1 MLPTW
6 VLGFPSG
13 HECGE
18 YLTIDLGGTK
28 LRICWVTLNQGKGEN
43 HSESEIYHIP
53 KSYKVGT
60 ADQLW
65 SFLAESMEDFMTK
78 RKIEPEE
85 DTVIPLGFTFSYPAT
100 QEYIDQG
107 VLQTWTKGFDIKGV
121 EGHDVAD
128 QLRQALH
135 QRVGSSTRITDSH
148 ATLTSTGTTNPDR
161 RSHQRHSRRHD
172 CLCIQ
177 RSRSHHGRNL
187 RHRLQR
193 IIYGELRLHC
203 KTWWSTRKSAHGHQ
217 LRIWCV

>member
-13 HECGE
+13 HESGE

-53 KSYKVGT
+53 KDYKVGT

-65 SFLAESMEDFMTK
+65 SFLADSLEDFMTK
-78 RKIEPEE
+78 RHIEPEE

-135 QRVGSSTRITDSH
+135 RKVRPLRCLLIHIGL
-148 ATLTSTGTTNPDR
+148 TLAGTTSPDR
-161 RSHQRHSRRHD
+161 RTHQRHSRCHD
-172 CLCIQ
+172 RIRIQ
-177 RSRSHHGRNL
+177 RSRNHHRRNI
-187 RHRLQR
+187 RPRMQR
-193 IIYGELRLHC
+193 FIHGELRLHR
-203 KTWWSTRKSAHGHQ
+203 KTRRSARELAYGDK
-217 LRIWCV
+217 LRIWRL

>member
-28 LRICWVTLNQGKGEN
+28 LRICWVTLNEGKGEN

-53 KSYKVGT
+53 KTYKVGT

-65 SFLAESMEDFMTK
+65 SFLADSMEDFMTK

-135 QRVGSSTRITDSH
+135 QRVGSCTTFTNKHTR
-148 ATLTSTGTTNPDR
+148 LTPTGTTDPDR
-161 RSHQRHSRRHD
+161 RSHQRHSRCHD
-172 CLCIQ
+172 RIRIQ
-177 RSRSHHGRNL
+177 
-187 RHRLQR
+187 
-193 IIYGELRLHC
+193 
-203 KTWWSTRKSAHGHQ
+203 
-217 LRIWCV
+217 

>member
-18 YLTIDLGGTK
+18 DLTNDLGGTK

-135 QRVGSSTRITDSH
+135 QRVGLCIAGIDSYTR
-148 ATLTSTGTTNPDR
+148 LTPAGITNPDR
-161 RSHQRHSRRHD
+161 RSHQRHGRRHD
-172 CLCIQ
+172 RICIQ
-177 RSRSHHGRNL
+177 
-187 RHRLQR
+187 
-193 IIYGELRLHC
+193 
-203 KTWWSTRKSAHGHQ
+203 
-217 LRIWCV
+217 

>member
-1 MLPTW
+1 MTAVLCIFHAPCMLANSLLGLEPEGGNLVCHYPITHCRQTYTDQATQPMLPTW

-43 HSESEIYHIP
+43 QSESEIYHIP
-53 KSYKVGT
+53 KDYKVGT

-65 SFLAESMEDFMTK
+65 TFLADSMHDFMTK
-78 RKIEPEE
+78 RNIQPEE

-135 QRVGSSTRITDSH
+135 QRVS
-148 ATLTSTGTTNPDR
+148 
-161 RSHQRHSRRHD
+161 
-172 CLCIQ
+172 
-177 RSRSHHGRNL
+177 
-187 RHRLQR
+187 
-193 IIYGELRLHC
+193 
-203 KTWWSTRKSAHGHQ
+203 
-217 LRIWCV
+217 

>member
-6 VLGFPSG
+6 VLGLPSG

-53 KSYKVGT
+53 KDYKVGT

-78 RKIEPEE
+78 RNIEPEE
-85 DTVIPLGFTFSYPAT
+85 GTVIPLGFTFSYPAT

-135 QRVGSSTRITDSH
+135 HRVRSHLTVDDGYTRL
-148 ATLTSTGTTNPDR
+148 TLAGTTNSDC
-161 RSHQRHSRRHD
+161 RSHQRHGRRDD
-172 CLCIQ
+172 CVCIH
-177 RSRSHHGRNL
+177 RSRNN
-187 RHRLQR
+187 HRR
-193 IIYGELRLHC
+193 D
-203 KTWWSTRKSAHGHQ
+203 
-217 LRIWCV
+217 IWHR

>member
-28 LRICWVTLNQGKGEN
+28 LRICWVTLNEGKGEN
-43 HSESEIYHIP
+43 QSDQEIYHIP
-53 KSYKVGT
+53 KDYKVGT

-78 RKIEPEE
+78 RHIEPEE
-85 DTVIPLGFTFSYPAT
+85 GTVIPLGFTFSYPAT

-135 QRVGSSTRITDSH
+135 KRVSCLKVLNQSQLKMLTNPRAYQSRSSRSSTT
-148 ATLTSTGTTNPDR
+148 
-161 RSHQRHSRRHD
+161 Q
-172 CLCIQ
+172 
-177 RSRSHHGRNL
+177 
-187 RHRLQR
+187 
-193 IIYGELRLHC
+193 
-203 KTWWSTRKSAHGHQ
+203 SAP
-217 LRIWCV
+217 

>member
-6 VLGFPSG
+6 VLGFPTG

-18 YLTIDLGGTK
+18 YLTIDLGDTK

-43 HSESEIYHIP
+43 HSESENYHIP
-53 KSYKVGT
+53 KDYKVGT

-65 SFLAESMEDFMTK
+65 SFLADSMEDFMTK
-78 RKIEPEE
+78 RRIEPEE

-135 QRVGSSTRITDSH
+135 ERVCSSLTCISNCVSL
-148 ATLTSTGTTNPDR
+148 TLAEPTHSNR
-161 RSHQRHSRRHD
+161 RSHQRYSRRHD
-172 CLCIQ
+172 SICI
-177 RSRSHHGRNL
+177 
-187 RHRLQR
+187 
-193 IIYGELRLHC
+193 Y
-203 KTWWSTRKSAHGHQ
+203 
-217 LRIWCV
+217 

>member
-53 KSYKVGT
+53 KDYKVGT

-78 RKIEPEE
+78 RHIEPEE
-85 DTVIPLGFTFSYPAT
+85 GTVIPLGFTFSYPAT

-135 QRVGSSTRITDSH
+135 KRVSSYISTKSVHIRLTRS
-148 ATLTSTGTTNPDR
+148 GTTHSNSC
-161 RSHQRHSRRHD
+161 SHQRHSRRHD
-172 CLCIQ
+172 CFSI
-177 RSRSHHGRNL
+177 H
-187 RHRLQR
+187 
-193 IIYGELRLHC
+193 
-203 KTWWSTRKSAHGHQ
+203 
-217 LRIWCV
+217 

>member
-135 QRVGSSTRITDSH
+135 QRVGLCIAGIDSYTR
-148 ATLTSTGTTNPDR
+148 LTPAGITNPDR
-161 RSHQRHSRRHD
+161 RSHQRHGRRHD
-172 CLCIQ
+172 RICIQ
-177 RSRSHHGRNL
+177 
-187 RHRLQR
+187 
-193 IIYGELRLHC
+193 
-203 KTWWSTRKSAHGHQ
+203 
-217 LRIWCV
+217 

>member
-53 KSYKVGT
+53 KTYKVGT

-135 QRVGSSTRITDSH
+135 ERVGLCTKSTNSH
-148 ATLTSTGTTNPDR
+148 KRLTSAGTTNSDR
-161 RSHQRHSRRHD
+161 RSNQRHSRRHD
-172 CLCIQ
+172 
-177 RSRSHHGRNL
+177 
-187 RHRLQR
+187 R
-193 IIYGELRLHC
+193 I
-203 KTWWSTRKSAHGHQ
+203 
-217 LRIWCV
+217 RI